1 MKKKY
6 KMEELITNKLYN
18 QANTLFLY
26 QSNKVM
32 NLDLEMGSDTSQT
45 IDIQNFTKITKN
57 MEFAFIIMEK
67 HQEKDEVKGII
78 KNYFT
83 GYLSLLNLTI
93 NNGTDDLNIV
103 NDEELYKSINEIN
116 IEQEVNYD
124 LIDSSELLDS
134 SSLIDSSDK
143 VDNFRT
149 LEENEIDSKNIS
161 FIKINF
167 YENGKIKDIFT
178 PNDFYEE
185 NMPIFEEI
193 MKLIIPKLSKEL
205 YSDNITDKVDKVNQ
219 LLNSSEEMEEE
230 EINSDLID
238 INEINDE
245 QKFSDNFE
253 IEDMVNLN
261 QRRRIS
267 EKEKSYE
274 IIDSTN
280 LYEYENIEAD
290 MEYSELSND
299 DDSHHL
305 KGFEENETFSNIT
318 EFDVDNVG
326 SMQAKL
332 DGSQIKKLKNS
343 FINKKGIIVSIFEFE
358 DVVIYQP
365 ETDSLSD
372 LNEEEAKI
380 KSEIYNEDNEIQR
393 NDTEVASFS
402 GQDFSF
408 NISKISMEN
417 SNNIS
422 LINTIDN
429 KAFIQKLYRYYNN
442 FTLTKYNST
451 ENTDLNLRFL
461 KYKDELQSDFTQN
474 NVIKDSKLEIEH
486 TILSKKNHRH
496 LQISSNSYYG
506 LKNFEKEKIIFKYN
520 LIGLILEGVVVSKI
534 TVSTGV
540 TDNYFKLTLGFIN
553 YKTKF
558 SSVQTNLH
566 VIIKN
571 SHQMTYNFLSL
582 LSKSNED
589 LIERNK
595 IYLNIIIDL
604 EKNVSKLLENYYDYS
619 GLFREHL

>member
-1 MKKKY
+1 
-6 KMEELITNKLYN
+6 
-18 QANTLFLY
+18 
-26 QSNKVM
+26 
-32 NLDLEMGSDTSQT
+32 
-45 IDIQNFTKITKN
+45 
-57 MEFAFIIMEK
+57 
-67 HQEKDEVKGII
+67 
-78 KNYFT
+78 
-83 GYLSLLNLTI
+83 
-93 NNGTDDLNIV
+93 
-103 NDEELYKSINEIN
+103 
-116 IEQEVNYD
+116 
-124 LIDSSELLDS
+124 
-134 SSLIDSSDK
+134 
-143 VDNFRT
+143 
-149 LEENEIDSKNIS
+149 
-161 FIKINF
+161 
-167 YENGKIKDIFT
+167 
-178 PNDFYEE
+178 
-185 NMPIFEEI
+185 
-193 MKLIIPKLSKEL
+193 
-205 YSDNITDKVDKVNQ
+205 
-219 LLNSSEEMEEE
+219 
-230 EINSDLID
+230 
-238 INEINDE
+238 
-245 QKFSDNFE
+245 
-253 IEDMVNLN
+253 
-261 QRRRIS
+261 
-267 EKEKSYE
+267 
-274 IIDSTN
+274 
-280 LYEYENIEAD
+280 
-290 MEYSELSND
+290 
-299 DDSHHL
+299 
-305 KGFEENETFSNIT
+305 
-318 EFDVDNVG
+318 
-326 SMQAKL
+326 MQAKL

-496 LQISSNSYYG
+496 LQTSSNSYYG
-506 LKNFEKEKIIFKYN
+506 LKNFEKEKVIFKYN